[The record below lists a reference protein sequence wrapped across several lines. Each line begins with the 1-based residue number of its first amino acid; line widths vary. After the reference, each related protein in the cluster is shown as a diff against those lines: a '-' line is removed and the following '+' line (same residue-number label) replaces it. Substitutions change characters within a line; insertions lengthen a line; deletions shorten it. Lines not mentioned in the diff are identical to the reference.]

1 MPEKKSGLNGNWNPD
16 LRDAGA
22 VLHQLSYQTKW
33 EQVVVWVDYKPVD
46 VEIDYDN
53 TGTFPCI

>member
-1 MPEKKSGLNGNWNPD
+1 MLEKIRLNGGWNPG
-16 LRDAGA
+16 LRDADA

-33 EQVVVWVDYKPVD
+33 QQVVVWVDYKPVE